1 MKEIE
6 PISTNQFTTVLTT
19 KSSTDK
25 VDYEVYFRPYIEQ
38 AKNFAIGPFCWFIP
52 DATVMV
58 IVAASDNM
66 NLLTPYSQ
74 QEWVGKDPSFLAA
87 NIHPDDCLYV
97 LSAITKAAQINES
110 LPENSR
116 NDVRINIYGRMLDAN
131 RNYRLT
137 LIQFPARYHNEEGRV
152 ESNLFMMTDVSHLQS
167 IGQGFLPMMT
177 VIDYANNISQHY
189 KLAADATQML
199 SIDLPRI
206 TKRELE
212 ILHLMAKGMT
222 TPKIVTKL
230 NISYHT
236 VENHKRNLR
245 AKTKTKTSVELINF
259 IWSNNLF

>member
-25 VDYEVYFRPYIEQ
+25 VDYEAYFKPFIEQ

-58 IVAASDNM
+58 IVAASENM
-66 NLLTPYSQ
+66 NLLTPYTKE
-74 QEWVGKDPSFLAA
+74 EWVGKDPSFLAA
-87 NIHPDDCLYV
+87 NIHPDDCIYV
-97 LSAITKAAQINES
+97 LSAIAKTAQIK
-110 LPENSR
+110 ENLSEYSS
-116 NDVRINIYGRMLDAN
+116 NDVRINIYCRMLDAN

-137 LIQFPARYHNEEGRV
+137 LIQFPASYHNEEGRV
-152 ESNLFMMTDVSHLQS
+152 ESNLFMMTDVSHLQTT
-167 IGQGFLPMMT
+167 GQVIFPMMT
-177 VIDYANNISQHY
+177 LIDYANNISQHY
-189 KLAADATQML
+189 KLTTDATQML

-222 TPKIVTKL
+222 TPDIVNAL